1 MNSEQKDKLLKLAE
15 NNPDLAKDVVDILKA
30 DTEKSVAPETP
41 VAVKIVKDE
50 ADKIVIT
57 DEQKTSAKIG
67 VGLFIVSFL
76 SLTLGV
82 IYPITSMLLFKRTPS
97 GFVFFTLLFSAVS
110 FGIISDLLIA
120 KNIGYPIFKKYLS
133 RNFKF
138 S

>member
-30 DTEKSVAPETP
+30 DTEKPAASETP

-57 DEQKTSAKIG
+57 EEQKQWVKGYFTCIILAG
-67 VGLFIVSFL
+67 VFFV
-76 SLTLGV
+76 TL
-82 IYPITSMLLFKRTPS
+82 
-97 GFVFFTLLFSAVS
+97 FVFMALIKKPD
-110 FGIISDLLIA
+110 IIM
-120 KNIGYPIFKKYLS
+120 IFPLVGFILCIPMSYLCVYKAGMPTIKKIFLQH
-133 RNFKF
+133 FKF